1 VRYPVVV
8 VPRAYGL
15 AMLSVILAC
24 DDPYGTAD
32 LFVTQL
38 GWRLVFATP
47 ADSDDRLACVELGDA
62 QVMLGTAEQ
71 EFLPG
76 PARPYRGAGVEIY
89 VRLPESIPIDEV
101 HKRHAAARIVT
112 SPLARRE
119 WGELAFRFETDGY
132 RFLIAQAEAA
142 TTTQG

>member
-1 VRYPVVV
+1 
-8 VPRAYGL
+8 
-15 AMLSVILAC
+15 MLSVILAC
-24 DDPYGTAD
+24 DDPYRTAD

-62 QVMLGTAEQ
+62 QVMLGTAEE

-76 PARPYRGAGVEIY
+76 PARPYRGTGVEIY
-89 VRLPESIPIDEV
+89 IRLPESIQIEEV
-101 HKRHAAARIVT
+101 HQRHAAARIVT

-119 WGELAFRFETDGY
+119 WGESAFQFEADGY
-132 RFLIAQAEAA
+132 RFMIAQAETA
-142 TTTQG
+142 TATEG